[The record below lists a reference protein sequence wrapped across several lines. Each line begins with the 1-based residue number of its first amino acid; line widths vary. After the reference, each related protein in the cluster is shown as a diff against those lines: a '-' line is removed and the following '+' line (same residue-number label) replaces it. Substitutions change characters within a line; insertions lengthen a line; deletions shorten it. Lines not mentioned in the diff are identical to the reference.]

1 MKGGDNMYNLS
12 ARETAV
18 LTVAAQGCSNKEI
31 AEKLFITERTVK
43 AHMSSIF
50 KKLNVKNRTAAVM
63 AVTSK
68 EQISN

>member
-1 MKGGDNMYNLS
+1 MKGGDYMYNLS

-18 LTVAAQGCSNKEI
+18 LTVAQGCSNKEI